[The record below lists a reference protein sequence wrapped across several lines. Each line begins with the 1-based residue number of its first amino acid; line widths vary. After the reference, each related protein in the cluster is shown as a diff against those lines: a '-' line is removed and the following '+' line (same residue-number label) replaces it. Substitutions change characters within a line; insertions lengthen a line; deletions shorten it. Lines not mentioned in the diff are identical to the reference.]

1 MGYTLLDKDTV
12 TSSTTQVDYTLNNDY
27 DEILITATGFKSS
40 TDERNLG
47 FQFIT
52 SSSGSYDRPIQSTV
66 WGQWLYAFDYSHG
79 HTSYEHAWDSDIGEA
94 SSSSTQF
101 ARMTMGGDTHKS
113 HSAASGNLVLYRPG
127 NGSFYKYF
135 VSDASNYNAHV
146 SDFQQYQQAMR
157 VAGYVK
163 DNAAL
168 TGIRFVSCN
177 YAGDQDGTISY
188 VELAVYG
195 LA

>member
-66 WGQWLYAFDYSHG
+66 WGQWLYAFDYRHG
-79 HTSYEHAWDSDIGEA
+79 HTSY
-94 SSSSTQF
+94 
-101 ARMTMGGDTHKS
+101 
-113 HSAASGNLVLYRPG
+113 
-127 NGSFYKYF
+127 
-135 VSDASNYNAHV
+135 
-146 SDFQQYQQAMR
+146 
-157 VAGYVK
+157 
-163 DNAAL
+163 
-168 TGIRFVSCN
+168 
-177 YAGDQDGTISY
+177 
-188 VELAVYG
+188 
-195 LA
+195 